1 MELLLDEF
9 VLKADLHT
17 VADVG
22 ADEQRFWI
30 QFAFSEQFRVVNVD
44 IFLHGTVRSFDPDPI
59 ENVRQTLRVVV
70 PDVVVDDTV
79 GIPGLHHRD
88 GVFENPFR
96 LGVGAGI
103 CVRCSGD
110 DVVTERLALHVGR
123 FARVVYRR
131 ERRLRSQMSYR
142 VVDAFDLLYRVG
154 DELGIPGCVGSPW
167 MSPLEFASGWRPGC
181 TLSSIRMIAHIPS
194 A

>member
-79 GIPGLHHRD
+79 GIPGFITRCIRES
-88 GVFENPFR
+88 VPA

-154 DELGIPGCVGSPW
+154 DELGIPGCVGS
-167 MSPLEFASGWRPGC
+167 LLDE
-181 TLSSIRMIAHIPS
+181 S
-194 A
+194 AGVRQRLGPVAPCRVYA